1 MFQEIIRI
9 LLHEKDNQIKH
20 FFLSYH
26 SPKKQQFLNFVLI
39 FSKHLS

>member
-20 FFLSYH
+20 FFLS
-26 SPKKQQFLNFVLI
+26 QFLNFVLI